1 MLLQSHVLIIGAG
14 GLGSPAALYLAASG
28 IGKLTICDGDKVDL
42 TNLQRQILHP
52 TRAIGQSKTES
63 AANSL
68 AAINPEIQIV
78 TVAQRVGESELQQL
92 VETADVVIDGSDN
105 FTTRH
110 QINNACVA
118 HRKPLVSGAA
128 IRFDAQVTV
137 FDLRNSESP
146 CYHCLYPTSGDDD
159 MRCALMGVFAPLVGI
174 IGSMQAAETL
184 KILLNIGTTLAGRLL
199 LLNATTMDWRTSRIQ
214 RDPACPVCQPLRA

>member
-1 MLLQSHVLIIGAG
+1 MLLQSHVLIVGAG

-28 IGKLTICDGDKVDL
+28 IGKLTICDGDNVDL

-52 TRAIGQSKTES
+52 TRAIGQSKTAS
-63 AANSL
+63 AANTL
-68 AAINPEIQIV
+68 AAINPEIQID

-128 IRFDAQVTV
+128 IRFDAQVVV
-137 FDLRNSESP
+137 FDLRNSDSP
-146 CYHCLYPTSGDDD
+146 CYHCLYPASGNDN

-199 LLNATTMDWRTSRIQ
+199 LLNATTMDWRTSRLH
-214 RDPACPVCQPLRA
+214 RDPACPICQPLRA